1 MHIHQ
6 NSNVAL
12 IVQFF
17 LTTLVLLQYLL
28 TSPRAYAELHCW
40 LLALALIDTLCEWA
54 IQDFECLTV
63 FLLTTVY
70 CPQSTVLTGN
80 AHVEGTL
87 IRAVW
92 HLPWAD
98 HTSTA
103 QWHDDLA
110 AMVCCYG
117 AYLCTSARADNWLE
131 REHDVTSCTCKV
143 RAFTDSKIVAIYS
156 SEIWFDCHTN
166 AVAFIGC

>member
-1 MHIHQ
+1 M
-6 NSNVAL
+6 SL
-12 IVQFF
+12 WLYSFF
-17 LTTLVLLQYLL
+17 L
-28 TSPRAYAELHCW
+28 LHW
-40 LLALALIDTLCEWA
+40 SYSNTYWPALALMQSSIVD
-54 IQDFECLTV
+54 
-63 FLLTTVY
+63 FLLWLSLTRCVSE
-70 CPQSTVLTGN
+70 QSKTSSASQYFYSQHFIVHNLRYLQVMHTWRG
-80 AHVEGTL
+80 HWSD
-87 IRAVW
+87 RAVW
-92 HLPWAD
+92 HLLWAD

-103 QWHDDLA
+103 PWHDDLA